1 MPFDAMRDFL
11 RRESASGLLIIA
23 AACLAMIAENTPL
36 KWLYD
41 ALLDT
46 PLGIRVG
53 AFAIDKA
60 LLLWINDGL
69 MAVFFFLVGL
79 EIKRELLDGEL
90 SDPARVTLPAIAAV
104 GGMVV
109 PAAIYLYINQGDPA
123 AMSGW
128 AIPMATDIAFA
139 LGILSL
145 LGNRVPVSLKLF
157 LLTLAIIDDLGAI
170 IIIALFY
177 SSDISLVS
185 LAVSA
190 LALGVLV
197 VINRSGVMRI
207 APYLLVGAVLWVAV
221 LKSGVHATLA
231 GVVLAF
237 FIPLRKG
244 GNDHNSP
251 LHHLEHT
258 LHPYVAL
265 MILPLFAFANAGIPL
280 GGLSPGAL
288 LEPVPLGIMLGLFAG
303 KQLGVFGFSW
313 IAVKLRLGKL
323 PEGSGWV
330 GLYGV
335 SALCGIGFT
344 MSLFI
349 SSLAAEQAGTGLIA
363 QHRLGI
369 LSGTLLSAVSGYLV
383 LRLFLREGN
392 TNPPGER
399 P

>member
-1 MPFDAMRDFL
+1 MPVNTVKEFL
-11 RRESASGLLIIA
+11 HKESSSGLLIISA
-23 AACLAMIAENTPL
+23 AILAMLAENTPL
-36 KWLYD
+36 KPLYD
-41 ALLDT
+41 ALLGT
-46 PLGIRVG
+46 PVGIRVG
-53 AFAIDKA
+53 ALGIDKA

-90 SDPARVTLPAIAAV
+90 SDPSRVILPAIAAV

-109 PAAIYLYINQGDPA
+109 PAAVFVYFNHGDPA
-123 AMSGW
+123 AMTGW

-145 LGNRVPVSLKLF
+145 LGNRVPVVLKLF

-170 IIIALFY
+170 IIIAVFY

-190 LALGVLV
+190 AALIVLFV
-197 VINRSGVMRI
+197 VNRSGVMGI
-207 APYLLVGAVLWVAV
+207 APYILVGIILWVAV

-231 GVVLAF
+231 GMVLAF

-244 GNDHNSP
+244 GGHQNSP
-251 LHHLEHT
+251 LHHLEHI

-265 MILPLFAFANAGIPL
+265 LILPLFAFANAGIPFA
-280 GGLSPGAL
+280 GLSLASL
-288 LEPVPLGIMLGLFAG
+288 AEPVPLGILLGLYLG
-303 KQLGVFGFSW
+303 KQAGVFGFSW
-313 IAVKLRLGKL
+313 IAVQLRLGKL
-323 PEGSGWV
+323 PANTGWLE
-330 GLYGV
+330 LYGI

-349 SSLAAEQAGTGLIA
+349 SSLASEEAGTGLIA

-369 LSGTLLSAVSGYLV
+369 LGGTLLSAITGYLV
-383 LRLFLREGN
+383 LKLALRN
-392 TNPPGER
+392 KPPQPE
-399 P
+399 